1 MTECWNDELGAFTAF
16 ADSDVLDAGA
26 LLMPMVKMLAPDD
39 PRFLSTLAAIEDR
52 LVTDSLVL
60 RYDPDAF
67 GDGVPRRR
75 RRDRPGG
82 EGTFSLCSFWYV
94 EALTRAGR
102 LADARLALE
111 KMFTYANHL
120 GQYAEQVAL
129 NGEQLGNFPQGF
141 THLSLISAVI
151 NLDRSLDG

>member
-1 MTECWNDELGAFTAF
+1 MGGEPAGMPTDTPWQGDACSLVDAFRAGDRSPVEELEA
-16 ADSDVLDAGA
+16 
-26 LLMPMVKMLAPDD
+26 
-39 PRFLSTLAAIEDR
+39 TLAAIEDR

-60 RYDPDAF
+60 RYDPHAF
-67 GDGVPRRR
+67 GDGVTAGDGEDGDGDHPV
-75 RRDRPGG
+75 G

-120 GQYAEQVAL
+120 GQYAEQVGL

-141 THLSLISAVI
+141 THLGLISAAI
-151 NLDRSLDG
+151 NLDRSLDA

>member
-1 MTECWNDELGAFTAF
+1 MTDCWNDELGAFTAF
-16 ADSDVLDAGA
+16 AGGDVLDAGA

-39 PRFLSTLAAIEDR
+39 PRFLSTLAKVEER
-52 LVTDSLVL
+52 LVSDSLVL
-60 RYDPDAF
+60 RYDPEAF
-67 GDGVPRRR
+67 DDGVPAA
-75 RRDRPGG
+75 DG
-82 EGTFSLCSFWYV
+82 EGTFSLASFWYV

-120 GQYAEQVAL
+120 GQYAEQVGL

-151 NLDRSLDG
+151 NLDRSLDA

>member
-1 MTECWNDELGAFTAF
+1 
-16 ADSDVLDAGA
+16 
-26 LLMPMVKMLAPDD
+26 MPMVKMLAPDD

-60 RYDPDAF
+60 RYDPDGF
-67 GDGVPRRR
+67 GDGVLTGDGE
-75 RRDRPGG
+75 DRPAG

-120 GQYAEQVAL
+120 GLYAEQVGL
-129 NGEQLGNFPQGF
+129 TGEQLGNFPQAF
-141 THLSLISAVI
+141 THLSLISAAM
-151 NLDRSLDG
+151 NLDRALG